1 MASTKADVVLLFN
14 VGLVGGPVMT
24 AKVAGI
30 VGLCLT
36 SSLWIIVSW
45 RLLFHSKCWCY
56 REAVVDGVT
65 IKRMLHGLLWATMV
79 VEGVAYAL
87 MVGGTDTSHKVT
99 YTLLDIIGFGILEYW
114 TFVVGTAYWFNL
126 IYTARSVGES
136 KFTLLIFPTIL
147 VIITLAV
154 TVVSIFEAMDLW
166 NGLYLSVSE
175 FREQSRL
182 YRIALLTES
191 VGWGIHGALVVICGC
206 MVHRRIS
213 SLPTISQVRSEA
225 RRNIMNKMIIPMVF
239 CALSYF
245 LRSGF
250 LAADFATHVIN
261 KSNNTGNFEAGVG
274 WWIGYCWIPTLIPSI
289 MLLYSIRKRDRESP
303 GDGAVYMILQS
314 PNSVGSHEDPFRSF
328 QRTRDYDDGT
338 YESIG
343 SVKPS
348 EIEEHAET
356 EESEEGSSHPTPEL
370 TPERNL

>member
-1 MASTKADVVLLFN
+1 MASTVMLFFN

-30 VGLCLT
+30 LGLCLT

-65 IKRMLHGLLWATMV
+65 IKRMLHGLLWFTMV

-87 MVGGTDTSHKVT
+87 MVGGADRSYKVT

-126 IYTARSVGES
+126 IYTARSVGDS
-136 KFTLLIFPTIL
+136 RLKLLICPAIL
-147 VIITLAV
+147 VIITTIGV
-154 TVVSIFEAMDLW
+154 SIVSIFIAIDLW
-166 NGLYLSVSE
+166 NGLYSSVSE
-175 FREQSRL
+175 FRQQSRL
-182 YRIALLTES
+182 YRIALLVES

-206 MVHRRIS
+206 MVHTRIS

-225 RRNIMNKMIIPMVF
+225 RRNIMHKMIIPMVF

-250 LAADFATHVIN
+250 LAADFATHVI
-261 KSNNTGNFEAGVG
+261 KSNNTDNFEAGVG
-274 WWIGYCWIPTLIPSI
+274 WWIGNCWISTLIPSI
-289 MLLYSIRKRDRESP
+289 MLLYSIRKRDRESF

-328 QRTRDYDDGT
+328 QRTRDYDDE
-338 YESIG
+338 YESID
-343 SVKPS
+343 SVKPP
-348 EIEEHAET
+348 EIDEHEET
-356 EESEEGSSHPTPEL
+356 EESEETLSHRTPEM
-370 TPERNL
+370 TPE

>member
-1 MASTKADVVLLFN
+1 
-14 VGLVGGPVMT
+14 MT

-56 REAVVDGVT
+56 REAVAVDGVT
-65 IKRMLHGLLWATMV
+65 IKRMLHGLLWVTMV
-79 VEGVAYAL
+79 VEGVAYGL

-114 TFVVGTAYWFNL
+114 TFVVGTAYWLNL
-126 IYTARSVGES
+126 LYTARSLGES
-136 KFTLLIFPTIL
+136 RWTLLICPTLL
-147 VIITLAV
+147 VLITVVV
-154 TVVSIFEAMDLW
+154 TTVSIFEAMDLW
-166 NGLYLSVSE
+166 NGLYSSVSD
-175 FREQSRL
+175 FRDQSRL
-182 YRIALLTES
+182 YRMALLVES
-191 VGWGIHGALVVICGC
+191 VGWGIHGILVVICGC
-206 MVHRRIS
+206 MVHARIS

-250 LAADFATHVIN
+250 LAADFATHVI
-261 KSNNTGNFEAGVG
+261 KSNTKNFEAGVG
-274 WWIGYCWIPTLIPSI
+274 WWIGNCWIPTLIPSI

-303 GDGAVYMILQS
+303 GDGAAYMILQS
-314 PNSVGSHEDPFRSF
+314 GSHEDPFRSF
-328 QRTRDYDDGT
+328 QRTRDYEDE
-338 YESIG
+338 YESIGSVIG

-348 EIEEHAET
+348 ENDGQEET
-356 EESEEGSSHPTPEL
+356 EESEEGSLHPTPEM
-370 TPERNL
+370 TPE